1 MTRMKKANEDDPLDA
16 SPWSHSKLPANTN
29 EVVDDELLKLRRQA
43 EEELIRLNAPSP
55 RPAPVRTVDVPTN
68 DKSEPVSNISVF
80 HKEDISPNRPLI
92 LVASSLLGLAIGL
105 FAAINAMRANRPSLL
120 EAESRQQ
127 PVESA
132 KSRPP
137 QQFRPDPPRPKAA
150 TPTRLEAASSNT
162 AADSDDVSSQAS
174 SESATPSSGAWQA
187 CLEDKSQTG
196 VPPQPGET
204 WWPVVGPSN
213 ALADARRFCRQ
224 DAFINRSGNVQISS
238 FRDQETADSFAKE
251 LSSDSTHP
259 WRFWVGDPSVR

>member
-1 MTRMKKANEDDPLDA
+1 MKQTNDDNPSD
-16 SPWSHSKLPANTN
+16 SSSTSYSKSPANTS
-29 EVVDDELLKLRRQA
+29 EVVDDELLRLRRQA
-43 EEELIRLNAPSP
+43 EEELLSLNAPNS
-55 RPAPVRTVDVPTN
+55 RSAPVRTVHSLAN
-68 DKSEPVSNISVF
+68 DEFEPVENTSVF
-80 HKEDISPNRPLI
+80 HKEDISRNQPLI
-92 LVASSLLGLAIGL
+92 LAASSLLGLAIGI

-137 QQFRPDPPRPKAA
+137 QQFRPDPPLPKAA

>member
-1 MTRMKKANEDDPLDA
+1 MKQINDDDPSDS
-16 SPWSHSKLPANTN
+16 SPTIYSKLPANTS
-29 EVVDDELLKLRRQA
+29 EVVDDELLRLRQQA
-43 EEELIRLNAPSP
+43 EEELLSLNVPNP
-55 RPAPVRTVDVPTN
+55 RPAPDRTVHSPASDEF
-68 DKSEPVSNISVF
+68 EPFGKTSVF
-80 HKEDISPNRPLI
+80 LKEDISRNRPLI
-92 LVASSLLGLAIGL
+92 LATSSLLGLAIGL

-127 PVESA
+127 PVEST
-132 KSRPP
+132 KLRPP
-137 QQFRPDPPRPKAA
+137 QQFRPDPPRPKTA

-162 AADSDDVSSQAS
+162 AADSDDASSQSS

-187 CLEDKSQTG
+187 CLEDNSQTG

-213 ALADARRFCRQ
+213 ALADARRFCRP

-238 FRDQETADSFAKE
+238 FRDQDTADSFARE